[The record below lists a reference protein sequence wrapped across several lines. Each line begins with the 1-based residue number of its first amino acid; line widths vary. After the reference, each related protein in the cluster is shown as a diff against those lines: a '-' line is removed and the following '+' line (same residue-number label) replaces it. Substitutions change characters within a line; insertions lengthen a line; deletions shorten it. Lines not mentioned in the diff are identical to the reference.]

1 MIGLSPGE
9 HVDTSTLQPL
19 NTAITSS
26 RMMRLSTYVLVLVVV
41 LLAGRPAAAQEG
53 GAAPVP
59 RNEDAE
65 LVFDQALE
73 AFEQGDYGM
82 AYRRFRLVVQD
93 YPLHRKTT
101 AAMLM
106 AGKSL
111 YRSGEYDRAID
122 VLNRL
127 IEQYPS
133 SSYLDEARRT
143 RRFARQQMDRAE
155 ETREVIRLG
164 VLLPSAEGDNT
175 TRTQALF
182 NGVRLAVD
190 ELSGAGGKPIQ
201 MIYRS
206 TGSSASAARQ
216 AAEELVRQEVDA
228 IVGPLFSEAAVAAG
242 RVAEEAGVVMVAPL
256 ATDPAVS
263 RNRRHVFQA
272 NPTIAMRGRQMA
284 RFVNSSLITI
294 DAVGVAAEEG
304 NAASEQMAE
313 SFREAW
319 RQTGNELAFYKLVPG
334 ESGWRDLPNQLGS
347 DSMQEVDA
355 IYLPIVGSNA
365 TQLIGAAL
373 AGLEQVDERVRVLGN
388 SAWHDLPFKQQAS
401 LFNTTYARVF
411 YVDGGEGAKQFRQ
424 RYSALAGHAPRR
436 EVVERLAFTGY
447 DVARFLLTTLQGQSG
462 RPLHEALRQR
472 STYQGIGIRLNF
484 GAGNVNEALYYLRY
498 RNGQIQL
505 LR

>member
-1 MIGLSPGE
+1 
-9 HVDTSTLQPL
+9 
-19 NTAITSS
+19 
-26 RMMRLSTYVLVLVVV
+26 MRLSTFVLALVVA
-41 LLAGRPAAAQEG
+41 LLVGRPAAAQEG

-106 AGKSL
+106 AGKAL
-111 YRSGEYDRAID
+111 YRSGEFDQAID
-122 VLNRL
+122 VLGRL

-143 RRFARQQMDRAE
+143 RQFARQQLDHTE
-155 ETREVIRLG
+155 ETREVTRLG
-164 VLLPSAEGDNT
+164 VLLPPAEGDNT

-190 ELSGAGGKPIQ
+190 ELNEAGGGPVQ

-206 TGSSASAARQ
+206 TGSSAAAARR
-216 AAEELVRQEVDA
+216 AAEELVRQDVDA

-242 RVAEEAGVVMVAPL
+242 RVAEEAGVVMMAPL

-263 RNRRHVFQA
+263 RNRQYVFQA

-284 RFVNSSLITI
+284 RFVNSSLVTV
-294 DAVGVAAEEG
+294 DVVGVAAEEG

-319 RQTGNELAFYKLVPG
+319 RQGGKQLAFYKLVPG

-347 DSMQEVDA
+347 GNIQEVDA
-355 IYLPIVGSNA
+355 IYMPIVGSNA

-373 AGLEQVDERVRVLGN
+373 SGLEQVDERVRALGN

-411 YVDGGEGAKQFRQ
+411 YVDDGEDVEQFRQ
-424 RYSALAGHAPRR
+424 RYRALAGNAPRR
-436 EVVERLAFTGY
+436 ELVERLAFTGY
-447 DVARFLLTTLQGQSG
+447 DVARFLLTTLREQPG
-462 RPLHEALRQR
+462 RPLPEALRQR
-472 STYQGIGIRLNF
+472 SLYQGIGIRLNF
-484 GAGNVNEALYYLRY
+484 ESGNVNEALYYLRY
-498 RNGQIQL
+498 RNGQIRL